1 VDKIFEMKKMFTAE
15 LSRVH
20 FLVHRCTGAQV
31 HVRTRSNRRR
41 ARTKKTSQQ
50 PTKNTTTNPRTMAAA
65 ARSSPPH
72 HSPPHPETGVI
83 AALGAEEGVALAAL
97 CQQAER
103 RQNGD
108 SSSRLGGD
116 GPANHTTNRPTMAE
130 TMVWPLALSPPIP
143 AKLPLPTAVLLGWS
157 VASFWRL
164 KKLKHQQ

>member
-1 VDKIFEMKKMFTAE
+1 MFTAE
-15 LSRVH
+15 SRVH
-20 FLVHRCTGAQV
+20 FFWCTGARPSV
-31 HVRTRSNRRR
+31 R
-41 ARTKKTSQQ
+41 ARSDGCAQKNK
-50 PTKNTTTNPRTMAAA
+50 PTKNTQQPTEPLTMAAA